1 MPESVDL
8 SYFVGYSS
16 ERKCED
22 DIIDAIM
29 RGEDLQEIILQ
40 MKKEAEE
47 FKKLTLK

>member
-1 MPESVDL
+1 MPECVDL

-29 RGEDLQEIILQ
+29 KGGDLQEMITK

-47 FKKLTLK
+47 YKKLTLK